1 MNDVEFHPA
10 LNWMLATVS
19 DDLSLQILDTRKDD
33 SKTAAKCVEGA
44 HADAINAVAF
54 NPRSEYILATGSADK
69 SVALW
74 DLRMLKVKLHA
85 LEGHKQDVT
94 RIEWNPINRQVLA
107 SASQDRR
114 VIFWD
119 LSAVGK
125 EQTPEDAEDG
135 PPELMFMHGGH
146 TNHIAD
152 FSFNRHDP
160 YLMCSAAEDN
170 LIHVWRP
177 NDACLHGTDDEDVAL
192 EELEA

>member
-1 MNDVEFHPA
+1 
-10 LNWMLATVS
+10 MLATVS
-19 DDLSLQILDTRKDD
+19 DDLTLQIIDTRKDGN
-33 SKTAAKCVEGA
+33 SKAAKSVNQA
-44 HADAINAVAF
+44 HSDAINAVSF
-54 NPRSEYILATGSADK
+54 NPTAEYILATGSADK

-85 LEGHKQDVT
+85 LEGHRDAVSS
-94 RIEWNPINRQVLA
+94 IEWNPINRQVLG
-107 SASQDRR
+107 SSSQDRR

-146 TNHIAD
+146 TNRISD

-177 NDACLHGTDDEDVAL
+177 NDALLNGADDEDVAL